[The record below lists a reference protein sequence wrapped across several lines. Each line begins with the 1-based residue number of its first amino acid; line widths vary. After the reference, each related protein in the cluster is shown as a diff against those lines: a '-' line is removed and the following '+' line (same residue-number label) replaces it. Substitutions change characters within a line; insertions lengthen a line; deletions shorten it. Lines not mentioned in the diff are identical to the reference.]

1 MIWVDAFLA
10 YGHFLFIGTMIACLG
25 METALIRAN
34 DFSAP
39 KLQRLA
45 LVDMYY
51 GLSALMIIL
60 FGVGRVMFGL
70 KDTEYYIHNH
80 VFWTKM
86 ALFADAGLASAPP
99 TINILRWR
107 KAASADP
114 TFEPPPRKLRSV
126 RGHIIAEWI
135 LLALIPIAAVLMAQ
149 GVGYTGSLIL
159 RKKFYARN
167 ICDTFCV
174 AYVHCKNARV

>member
-1 MIWVDAFLA
+1 MWLDAFLA
-10 YGHFLFIGTMIACLG
+10 YGHFLFIGVMIACLG

-39 KLQRLA
+39 KLNRLA
-45 LVDMYY
+45 QVDMYY
-51 GLSALMIIL
+51 GLSALLIIL

-70 KDTEYYIHNH
+70 KDADYYIHNH

-86 ALFADAGLASAPP
+86 VLFAAAGLASMPP
-99 TINILRWR
+99 TINFLRWR
-107 KAASADP
+107 KAANADP

-135 LLALIPIAAVLMAQ
+135 LLALIPIAAVLMAR
-149 GVGYTGSLIL
+149 GVG
-159 RKKFYARN
+159 
-167 ICDTFCV
+167 
-174 AYVHCKNARV
+174 